1 MSNNHAGIV
10 WGYIALKRTKW
21 LIRNTKQAK
30 MSFRTPNFSCAKID
44 QGFILGDGFEGEILG
59 GNFSIKQ
66 AWLITGALEFG
77 IGQKGLIHE
86 VFSNLVS
93 IE

>member
-1 MSNNHAGIV
+1 
-10 WGYIALKRTKW
+10 
-21 LIRNTKQAK
+21 
-30 MSFRTPNFSCAKID
+30 
-44 QGFILGDGFEGEILG
+44 LGDGFEGEILG

-66 AWLITGALEFG
+66 ARLIVGSLEFG

-93 IE
+93 IECSFKKLRFEGVE

>member
-1 MSNNHAGIV
+1 
-10 WGYIALKRTKW
+10 
-21 LIRNTKQAK
+21 
-30 MSFRTPNFSCAKID
+30 
-44 QGFILGDGFEGEILG
+44 LG

-66 AWLITGALEFG
+66 AWLIVGSLEFG

-93 IE
+93 IECSFKKLRFEGVE